1 MRVKFKDPVPMV
13 FKEATYYFTCV
24 DVKAEFNVVWRVQ
37 KAKLDTSRGVY
48 HYIHQ
53 KLEMVLPGS
62 LMFKDV
68 NLHAG
73 RRVKL
78 SQDEVKALKK
88 GQFGVLL
95 AMVHGLHVSDQED
108 AALLAQLGVRIE
120 GVETA

>member
-1 MRVKFKDPVPMV
+1 MLFKG
-13 FKEATYYFTCV
+13 ATYFIAAV
-24 DVKAEFNVVWRVQ
+24 DVKIEYGVSWRVQ

-68 NLHAG
+68 NVYAG
-73 RRVKL
+73 RRAKL
-78 SQDEVKALKK
+78 SQSDVKALKK
-88 GQFGVLL
+88 GQFGMLL
-95 AMVHGLHVSDQED
+95 ALVKGAHVSDQED
-108 AALLAQLGVRIE
+108 SALLARFGAKIE